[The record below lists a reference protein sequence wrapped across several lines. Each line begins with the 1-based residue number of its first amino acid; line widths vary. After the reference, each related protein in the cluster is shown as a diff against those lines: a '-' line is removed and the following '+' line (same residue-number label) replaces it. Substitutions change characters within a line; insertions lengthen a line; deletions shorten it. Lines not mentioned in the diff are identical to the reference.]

1 MPLDFAQT
9 VVEMHV
15 PVFPVVLTVQVSLP
29 LLLSDGE
36 EVIQHFSKNWLIS
49 WLATVW

>member
-1 MPLDFAQT
+1 MPLDFAQR

-36 EVIQHFSKNWLIS
+36 EVVQHFSRNLSIPR
-49 WLATVW
+49 LAIV